1 MWKVKAF
8 PAEVVKSSTFFYS
21 FALVKKTNEVVAK
34 GHFKQQN
41 STYNTFI

>member
-21 FALVKKTNEVVAK
+21 FALVIKKEVVAK